1 MIPSQSKEEIHL
13 PWIQCLWCDYK
24 DKIEFDMSLHFLEKH
39 KEMLLGLPITS
50 KDRKITKALSG
61 DFFARFE
68 SAIEFRLDVAVEMAK
83 KENRDKG
90 VKHAIRQIQ
99 RRALERRRQ
108 REKDSIIK
116 IASIAELNRTSWRL
130 IDE

>member
-1 MIPSQSKEEIHL
+1 
-13 PWIQCLWCDYK
+13 
-24 DKIEFDMSLHFLEKH
+24 MSLHFLEKH
-39 KEMLLGLPITS
+39 KENLLGLPITS
-50 KDRKITKALSG
+50 RDRKITKALSG

-68 SAIEFRLDVAVEMAK
+68 PAVEFRLEVAVEMAN

-99 RRALERRRQ
+99 KRVLERHRR

-116 IASIAELNRTSWRL
+116 IASIAELDRTIWRL
-130 IDE
+130 AGEQE